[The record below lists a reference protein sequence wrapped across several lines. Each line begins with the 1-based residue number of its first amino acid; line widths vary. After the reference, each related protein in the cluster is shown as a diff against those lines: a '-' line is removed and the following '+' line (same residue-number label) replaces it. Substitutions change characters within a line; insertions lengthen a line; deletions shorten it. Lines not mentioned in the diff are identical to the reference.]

1 MSQGSESNL
10 GTYQESFSKWLG
22 FVGTPD
28 DKSIHANRNPPAC
41 NSPSQPASSS
51 SQESN
56 ADPLLENS
64 KHLFEKGRGKW
75 WLTKEQTDQS
85 ERVISP
91 PSKTNAKSRCATS
104 SQQSEP
110 SISSPEPSLSHK
122 SCEIPNFRL
131 SRDITNKN
139 MLKRRHLGSPNLEP
153 KKRRTKPVMSQDT
166 STSLVQS
173 SQDIVIEP
181 DDVCP
186 ASNDSQETPED
197 KTDSEDQDGAVPGSS
212 RNSSMIPEPN
222 PVEGSPSNLEL
233 SQSKIVSKMGKSQ
246 VLNVSNNHV
255 DSDIDFAD
263 AHQDL
268 SEDVASESSEDQP
281 DTASKLL
288 DESLGHSESDMQSQ
302 ECKSKKSENP
312 KEALA
317 PSQSE
322 VEPILDGED
331 LIEPV
336 PVKNPG
342 SDPTKEFANLPET
355 ESEDERPCSPS
366 LLQDLPHDKLPAQ
379 AAAQDEHV
387 LSQCSVQYVD
397 TQQDMF
403 EDLDSQSIKSHLEV
417 CTPAGQQE
425 REGDTSLPILVTSS
439 RKRSRHEV
447 EKSTRKDLCKDID
460 SPTIDDQ
467 LEVCQQQS
475 EAETS
480 LPNFV
485 TSSRKRKRLVVEKSP
500 RKDLCKDIDSPTI
513 DDQLEFCQ
521 SEAETSLPILVTSS
535 RNRTKSHPEKKSKT
549 RKKSDVIKAKPNRS
563 ISHHFSQTK
572 DSGQETTPS
581 KTTAKVTDESDMED
595 ATETDSIVD
604 NTTDNNSDTEVP
616 SSASRRRKLLFKSLL
631 KNSSESA
638 ADAEESSIN
647 LSTLQ
652 VEEPE
657 KQQVCESQEIEELTE
672 KSDHSNTGNEP
683 STSKSSLKKSKA
695 TNIQEP
701 QANEK
706 GRNEKNQTPA
716 KKSKSLSTDQN
727 KMSKNGGKKS
737 SVDQAGVSKAF
748 SPVSADEMPSRKRRK
763 SFQIDKGTIRGHS

>member
-1 MSQGSESNL
+1 MFYSFPESQLSQGSESNP
-10 GTYQESFSKWLG
+10 GTYQESFSKLLG
-22 FVGTPD
+22 FVATPD
-28 DKSIHANRNPPAC
+28 DKSIHANPNPPAC

-56 ADPLLENS
+56 ADPFLENS
-64 KHLFEKGRGKW
+64 KHLFEKGRDKW
-75 WLTKEQTDQS
+75 WLTKEQTDQN

-186 ASNDSQETPED
+186 ALNDSQETPED
-197 KTDSEDQDGAVPGSS
+197 KTDSEDKDGAVPVSS

-233 SQSKIVSKMGKSQ
+233 SQSKMVSKMGNSQ
-246 VLNVSNNHV
+246 VLKHHV
-255 DSDIDFAD
+255 ASKVNYDTL
-263 AHQDL
+263 QDL
-268 SEDVASESSEDQP
+268 LEDVASESTEDQT
-281 DTASKLL
+281 DTASKMS
-288 DESLGHSESDMQSQ
+288 DESLDHSESDTQSQ

-322 VEPILDGED
+322 VEPILDGE
-331 LIEPV
+331 EPV
-336 PVKNPG
+336 PVKNPV
-342 SDPTKEFANLPET
+342 SDPTEVFTNLPEI
-355 ESEDERPCSPS
+355 ESEDEGPCSLS

-403 EDLDSQSIKSHLEV
+403 EDLDSQSIKGHLEV

-425 REGDTSLPILVTSS
+425 MEGDTSLPILLTSS
-439 RKRSRHEV
+439 RKKSRHEV
-447 EKSTRKDLCKDID
+447 DKSI
-460 SPTIDDQ
+460 
-467 LEVCQQQS
+467 
-475 EAETS
+475 
-480 LPNFV
+480 
-485 TSSRKRKRLVVEKSP
+485 

-535 RNRTKSHPEKKSKT
+535 RNRTKSHSEKKSKT

-604 NTTDNNSDTEVP
+604 NTTDNNSDTEVT

-638 ADAEESSIN
+638 DAEESSIN

-657 KQQVCESQEIEELTE
+657 KHEVCLRQQIEELTE
-672 KSDHSNTGNEP
+672 QSGHSNIGNEA
-683 STSKSSLKKSKA
+683 STSKSSRKKSKA